1 MKADVPFD
9 RLAQLFNV
17 NTFVVSQVNPHVVP
31 FLADAA
37 YDYLLAGAGGAGSLL
52 SQASNPAPRGKG
64 TLLHRVEEELRHD
77 VSVSVSVLAK
87 NEIKMFKCQ
96 FIFPGY
102 QSARDIVLSWRVCTL
117 LDNLVSRLPSFAGVR
132 PPSQIGP
139 PRIAS
144 ATFRTR
150 RGRPLQAEVRG
161 KHTHTHTHT
170 CIEVL
175 GTRTI
180 VYGM

>member
-1 MKADVPFD
+1 MARSSLVLLLCGTLVFLEAAAPRQRASLLSKQAFTSDEACEGSNKDLCTVVMGNRTIYSVPFD

-77 VSVSVSVLAK
+77 VSVSVTILAK
-87 NEIKMFKCQ
+87 N
-96 FIFPGY
+96 
-102 QSARDIVLSWRVCTL
+102 
-117 LDNLVSRLPSFAGVR
+117 
-132 PPSQIGP
+132 
-139 PRIAS
+139 
-144 ATFRTR
+144 
-150 RGRPLQAEVRG
+150 
-161 KHTHTHTHT
+161 
-170 CIEVL
+170 
-175 GTRTI
+175 
-180 VYGM
+180 